1 MIFVLLQ
8 REFDSIASPAKTST
22 SQFSPQR
29 SPASYAN
36 GFLGGASSKM
46 AATPVSTAMTTAKWL
61 RTVISPLP
69 SRPSVELE
77 RFLAS
82 CDRDVTDDV
91 GYRAQVI
98 LQAIFPNS
106 GLGERFVTGNL
117 QSANLMDNI
126 WEEQR
131 KHEAL
136 KLYYRV
142 LEAMCRAEAQILHAT
157 NLTSLLTNER
167 FHRCMLACSA
177 ELVLATHKTV
187 TMLFPAVLE
196 RTGITAFD
204 LSKVIESFIRHEES
218 LPRELRRHLNSLEER
233 LLESMVWEKGSSM
246 YNSLIVARPSLSAE
260 INRLGLL
267 AEPMPSLDAIS
278 IHQNFSSGGVP
289 PMPSLQKHE
298 TSPGN

>member
-1 MIFVLLQ
+1 M
-8 REFDSIASPAKTST
+8 ASPAKTIT
-22 SQFSPQR
+22 SPLSPHR
-29 SPASYAN
+29 SPASHAN
-36 GFLGGASSKM
+36 GIPGSANSKM

-69 SRPSVELE
+69 SKPSPELE
-77 RFLAS
+77 RFLTS
-82 CDRDVTDDV
+82 CDRDATSDV
-91 GYRAQVI
+91 VRRAQII
-98 LQAIFPNS
+98 LQAIFPS
-106 GLGERFVTGNL
+106 SPLGERCVTGSL

-126 WEEQR
+126 WAEQR
-131 KHEAL
+131 RLEAL

-142 LEAMCRAEAQILHAT
+142 LEAMCRAEAQVLHAT

-246 YNSLIVARPSLSAE
+246 YNSLAVARPSLSAE
-260 INRLGLL
+260 INSLGLL
-267 AEPMPSLDAIS
+267 AEPMPSLDEIAMHI
-278 IHQNFSSGGVP
+278 NFSCGGLPPVP
-289 PMPSLQKHE
+289 TLPKLESSPSNGSLLLVR
-298 TSPGN
+298 T